1 MLRKTAT
8 PKIPIN
14 TLSIQRELTT
24 EVMRAV
30 IKYEY
35 KMSVDPNNNIEIGPK
50 ILSEL
55 RAPRTQ
61 TLRQTAGTDQR
72 STVQPATFRE
82 ENIFPERRG
91 SLCPLSLQRIQPRG
105 YLGAFLPDS
114 PASFVWKPS
123 KIQSFGSH
131 GVHRPETYL

>member
-35 KMSVDPNNNIEIGPK
+35 KMSVDPNNNIEIGSK

-82 ENIFPERRG
+82 YGVTALSDNHIFMQTLTTELTRHAG
-91 SLCPLSLQRIQPRG
+91 
-105 YLGAFLPDS
+105 
-114 PASFVWKPS
+114 PALDTCRF
-123 KIQSFGSH
+123 
-131 GVHRPETYL
+131 